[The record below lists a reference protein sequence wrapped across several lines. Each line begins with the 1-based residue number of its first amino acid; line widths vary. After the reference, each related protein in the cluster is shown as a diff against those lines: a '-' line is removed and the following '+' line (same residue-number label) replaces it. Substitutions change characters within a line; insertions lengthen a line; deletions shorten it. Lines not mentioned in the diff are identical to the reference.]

1 MSTAVMTRKLGNRR
15 HHAILLAFLLGIV
28 PAQAEDT
35 ARIQGVKIVK
45 QYVRAVGGAHAL
57 SQVRTLSVEGSVTGT
72 GEGDSGT
79 YTLDTKFPDR
89 YYSEL
94 NVRGK
99 SFIEAYNG
107 KSAWHRDASGNFAT
121 MLSPDSVGMQTKA
134 QIANTRLLNL
144 KKNKFTATFLGQA
157 PVGGKD
163 ALHVELST
171 DAGTKQEFFFDPQ
184 THLPLKESDTVG
196 GVTEEI
202 LYHDYRPESGVQ
214 FARQLELHRGPD
226 TYAVKITNVT
236 VNGRIGERVFDLPF
250 ESQVKLPDL
259 KALFKEIE
267 DNQKAIDKAEENYAG
282 TSTEEETEYD
292 GDGRVKKRTVTEST
306 FFYFDGEEI
315 DTIIKKNGQP
325 LSAADEK
332 KEKQKAQKHL
342 EEVKKDQAKKDTKEE
357 KDKAQGK
364 SENDK
369 DKIGIA
375 MFLRSCE
382 FVNPRRERYRGQ
394 DVLAFDFEGNPDYK
408 PHNLVERVVQKFV
421 GTIWVDEKAHDVAR
435 LEGHF
440 AGDAKIALGLLAS
453 VQKGTG
459 FVIEQEFVNNEVWL
473 PTYQEGQIGARVLLL
488 KGYRIRDVTHYSDYK
503 KLPVAP
509 LSAKSPP
516 IPRK

>member
-1 MSTAVMTRKLGNRR
+1 
-15 HHAILLAFLLGIV
+15 
-28 PAQAEDT
+28 
-35 ARIQGVKIVK
+35 
-45 QYVRAVGGAHAL
+45 
-57 SQVRTLSVEGSVTGT
+57 
-72 GEGDSGT
+72 
-79 YTLDTKFPDR
+79 
-89 YYSEL
+89 
-94 NVRGK
+94 
-99 SFIEAYNG
+99 
-107 KSAWHRDASGNFAT
+107 

-134 QIANTRLLNL
+134 QIANTHLLNL

-157 PVGGKD
+157 PVDGKD
-163 ALHVELST
+163 ALHVERNT
-171 DAGTKQEFFFDPQ
+171 HAGTKQEFFFDPQ
-184 THLPLKESDTVG
+184 THLPLKESDTIG
-196 GVTEEI
+196 GVTDEI
-202 LYHDYRPESGVQ
+202 RTTTTGLKVECNSRVNS
-214 FARQLELHRGPD
+214 ELHRGPD

-267 DNQKAIDKAEENYAG
+267 DNQKAIDKVAENYAG

-292 GDGRVKKRTVTEST
+292 GDGKVKKRTVTEST

-315 DTIIKKNGQP
+315 DTVVRRTQP

-342 EEVKKDQAKKDTKEE
+342 EEVKKDQAKKDAKEE

-364 SENDK
+364 SENDE

-375 MFLRSCE
+375 MFLRTCE
-382 FVNPRRERYRGQ
+382 FVNPRRERYHGQ

-440 AGDAKIALGLLAS
+440 AGDAKIALGLLAT

-459 FVIEQEFVNNEVWL
+459 FVIEQEFVNHEVWL
-473 PTYQEGQIGARVLLL
+473 PTYQEGQIGRASC
-488 KGYRIRDVTHYSDYK
+488 Y
-503 KLPVAP
+503 
-509 LSAKSPP
+509 
-516 IPRK
+516 